1 MDMLALSRL
10 ALGVIK
16 VLAFAAL
23 GLVVLGAVVSGLCDL
38 FECRKWRRDQ
48 GRTEVWR
55 LMH

>member
-1 MDMLALSRL
+1 MDMLTLSGL
-10 ALGVIK
+10 ALGIIK
-16 VLAFAAL
+16 VLAFVAL
-23 GLVVLGAVVSGLCDL
+23 GLVVLGAVVYGLCDL